1 MPLIWEQHPSKTR
14 YQKSEIFQN
23 YFKGAME
30 KLGGSL
36 IDKADKAY
44 YGEAVNMNCIY
55 QINKADRALPSNPG

>member
-14 YQKSEIFQN
+14 YQTEVFQN

-30 KLGGSL
+30 KLDGRL